1 MIHTQ
6 SFFIREML
14 TLQWCSHFNL
24 DHPIY
29 HTWQTVMRTWNHYI
43 TPQSSTFIIWYLIFH
58 IDLTWDFTDISRYQI
73 NCLDSL
79 NSSSTLSDHLGNL
92 GFIFLQ
98 GLDSTLSISLLKHQK
113 TQFSIVYISPCPHI
127 HYTRM
132 NNNQCNAQLKTQ
144 WRAIE
149 LIISGMCKI
158 NLVKFYLLQIYC
170 KP

>member
-6 SFFIREML
+6 KFFFIREML

-29 HTWQTVMRTWNHYI
+29 HTWQTVLRTLNHHI

-113 TQFSIVYISPCPHI
+113 TQFSIMYRFPCPNI
-127 HYTRM
+127 YIIQEWTTI
-132 NNNQCNAQLKTQ
+132 NA
-144 WRAIE
+144 
-149 LIISGMCKI
+149 MH
-158 NLVKFYLLQIYC
+158 N
-170 KP
+170 